1 MKSPPH
7 DSNNGLS
14 AGVAEQA
21 CDLACYGRHNRGI
34 EQGVESCEKERA
46 DYNGNKDFYTTI
58 YIALSFAVGDS
69 CLRGYDYG
77 VYFVFEF
84 LEHN

>member
-46 DYNGNKDFYTTI
+46 D
-58 YIALSFAVGDS
+58 
-69 CLRGYDYG
+69 
-77 VYFVFEF
+77 
-84 LEHN
+84 